1 MEGSLMEKEVI
12 ALVVGS
18 PLLTLFVIKF
28 FLNRFISQMDTRRDK
43 DDVVFTQI
51 LTKQNELVTSV
62 AVINTNLAI
71 LKDRQRDVDKIKED
85 INKIGAK
92 FRGMDFK

>member
-43 DDVVFTQI
+43 DDVIFTQI

>member
-1 MEGSLMEKEVI
+1 MEKEVI

-18 PLLTLFVIKF
+18 PLLTLFVIKS
-28 FLNRFISQMDTRRDK
+28 FLNRFISQMDMRRDK

>member
-1 MEGSLMEKEVI
+1 MEKEVI

-28 FLNRFISQMDTRRDK
+28 FLNRFISQMDMRRDK

>member
-1 MEGSLMEKEVI
+1 MEKEVI

-43 DDVVFTQI
+43 DDVIFTQI

>member
-1 MEGSLMEKEVI
+1 MEKEVI
-12 ALVVGS
+12 ALVVCS

-28 FLNRFISQMDTRRDK
+28 FLNRFISQMDMRRDK

>member
-1 MEGSLMEKEVI
+1 MEKEVI